1 MARRERSADRSA
13 LRLARQRS
21 EEVMSESPA
30 KTSLPDARD
39 RQIAVSTFDRNLVVT
54 AGAGTGKTTL
64 LVDRLAHL
72 ILRNPD
78 PLKITEI
85 VALTFTNKAAD
96 EMKLRLRE
104 HLQAYLAVELDREPT
119 SETDKKNYH
128 AVEELIALYQ
138 LSKDEI
144 DQRIR
149 DALRN
154 LERSDFGTIHSFA
167 ANLLRLYPIEAGVDP
182 QFREDDGTEF
192 DRLFDEQWDSWLD
205 QELALSS
212 PRADEWRKILAR
224 CQLDLIKALA
234 RSLAAETV
242 DLTQEPTNEI
252 AAPLRDWL
260 GKLAAQAAALDTRH
274 PEDRMNEKLVRAA
287 HAVIYEFQNSGRRS
301 EELAECYALLAEK
314 FVSRSLKGWSAEDIA
329 AAQELVRAAKGLA
342 GVDGEF
348 TALIWRLLAPYAES
362 FRERFLRDGH
372 ISFDGLLVRARNL
385 VRDHQ
390 RVRAELKRRY
400 GSILIDEF
408 QDTDP
413 IQYEILLYLAEQ
425 PNQSA
430 SDWRKVKLEPGKLF
444 VVGDPKQSIYAFRRA
459 DIEAYLEVVENIVLA
474 QDGIEC
480 RLITNFRSD
489 GAILDVVNGAFTTLI
504 QAQPGL
510 QPPYIA
516 IEPAPGRVSNQT
528 TLTKFSVRKII
539 APDDETDAETA
550 RRIEGESLA
559 LWLKESV
566 LGKAQILNPRG
577 ETVIAQP
584 KDVAILMRK
593 LTDIHDYLEPFRRQ
607 SIRYVVEG
615 ERHFYAAKEIIDAV
629 NLLRAVENPYDRL
642 ALVGVLRSP
651 LGGLTDLQIYQLH
664 RHNLLD
670 YRDSAKLDDKEFP
683 ATLLQ
688 LYQAL
693 TELNIETRSVP
704 VGAAVDRVFSTLPVE
719 LLAAC
724 HFHGEQAVANLAK
737 LRQQAEQL
745 GHEGLTTLKTAI
757 RQLEQRVLDVKD
769 EGESVLAEENLDA
782 VRIMSIHKAKGLEFP
797 IVILAGCQTGTEGR
811 HSAEAE
817 SSFDWSTGLTGT
829 RIGQIADL
837 AGLYIGE
844 KNRARNTEE
853 QKRLLYVAMTRAREH
868 LVISCAPSNRR
879 SGGSF
884 QAMLD
889 TTLSDSIAG
898 ADSSSRV
905 TLGKGVVEIE
915 VVHQN
920 LSAPSHAPAKAK
932 RSKKKPDW
940 KPYIEKWARRTE
952 VFDRAQQITPFL
964 TPTLLKRQ
972 EEENSEAGDRISTQ
986 PPRKT
991 PALLVGDLTHRFLQ
1005 TWQFGS
1011 ETAKL
1016 PAQLRSFIDGALPTE
1031 FASHRTEVENELHEI
1046 LDNYFHSK
1054 AYDELAGAKI
1064 LGREVPLIMPW
1075 QDQIMEGVID
1085 LIYEKNGL
1093 LYLADYKTDR
1103 IEPNELRAGAE
1114 RYRQQAEIYIEAA
1127 RKSLGRQVAG
1137 FKLIFLRLGE
1147 SVEVGTESNVEL
1159 ALF

>member
-1 MARRERSADRSA
+1 
-13 LRLARQRS
+13 
-21 EEVMSESPA
+21 MSQA
-30 KTSLPDARD
+30 TQNLTLPDARD
-39 RQIAVSTFDRNLVVT
+39 RQLAVGTFDHNLVVT

-72 ILRNPD
+72 ILRDPD

-104 HLQAYLAVELDREPT
+104 RLQTFLAVELDRQPD
-119 SETDKKNYH
+119 SDAQRKAFR
-128 AVEELIALYQ
+128 AVEELVALYQ

-149 DALRN
+149 EALRN
-154 LERSDFGTIHSFA
+154 LERSDIGTIHSFA

-192 DRLFDEQWDSWLD
+192 DRLFDEQWDGWLD
-205 QELALSS
+205 QELALAS
-212 PRADEWRKILAR
+212 PRADEWRKVLAR
-224 CQLDLIKALA
+224 CQLDQIKALA

-242 DLTQEPTNEI
+242 DLKQGLANGM

-260 GKLAAQAAALDTRH
+260 GKLAAQADALDARH
-274 PEDRMNEKLVRAA
+274 PENRTNEQLVRAA
-287 HAVIYEFQNSGRRS
+287 RAVIYGFEKAGRRS
-301 EELAECYALLAEK
+301 EDLAEHHDTLAK
-314 FVSRSLKGWSAEDIA
+314 KSVSRSLKGWSAEDIA
-329 AAQELVRAAKGLA
+329 AAQELVRAAKGLS

-348 TALIWRLLAPYAES
+348 IALLWRLLAPYAAG

-372 ISFDGLLVRARNL
+372 VSFDGLLVRARNL
-385 VRDHQ
+385 VRDHKL
-390 RVRAELKRRY
+390 VRAELKRRY
-400 GSILIDEF
+400 RTILIDEF

-425 PNQSA
+425 PNQSV

-459 DIEAYLEVVENIVLA
+459 DIEAYLEVVEKIVLA
-474 QDGIEC
+474 QEGVEC

-489 GAILDVVNGAFTTLI
+489 GAILDVVNGAFEKLI
-504 QAQPGL
+504 QAQAGL

-516 IEPAPGRVSNQT
+516 IEPAPGRAS
-528 TLTKFSVRKII
+528 LAGPLAKLSVRKII
-539 APDDETDAETA
+539 APGDQTGAETA

-559 LWLKESV
+559 RWLKESV
-566 LGKAQILNPRG
+566 LGKAQILNAHG
-577 ETVIAQP
+577 ESVYAQP

-607 SIRYVVEG
+607 DIRYVVEG

-629 NLLRAVENPYDRL
+629 NLLRAVENPHDRL

-664 RHNLLD
+664 RQNRLD
-670 YRDSAKLDDKEFP
+670 YRDSAKLATGDFP
-683 ATLLQ
+683 ATLAQ

-693 TELNIETRSVP
+693 TQLNVETRTLAI
-704 VGAAVDRVFSTLPVE
+704 GAAVDKVFFTLPVE

-724 HFHGEQAVANLAK
+724 QFHGEQAVANLAK
-737 LRQQAEQL
+737 LRRQAEQL
-745 GHEGLTTLKTAI
+745 GRDGLTTFKAAI

-797 IVILAGCQTGTEGR
+797 IVILAGCQTGIEGR
-811 HSAEAE
+811 HNAEAE
-817 SSFDWSTGLTGT
+817 SIFDWSTGLTGT
-829 RIGQIADL
+829 RIGQTADL
-837 AGLYIGE
+837 AGLYIAE
-844 KNRARNTEE
+844 KNRLRNAEE

-868 LVISCAPSNRR
+868 LIISCAPANRR

-884 QAMLD
+884 QSMLD
-889 TTLSDSIAG
+889 STLNDSIWG
-898 ADSSSRV
+898 TETSTRV
-905 TLGKGVVEIE
+905 TLGKGMIDIE

-932 RSKKKPDW
+932 RSKKKPNW
-940 KPYIEKWARRTE
+940 KPYVDKWARRTE
-952 VFDRAQQITPFL
+952 IFEKAQETTPFL

-972 EEENSEAGDRISTQ
+972 QEASTEAGDKLSLQ
-986 PPRKT
+986 PPPKT
-991 PALLVGDLTHRFLQ
+991 PALVVGDLTHRFLQ
-1005 TWQFGS
+1005 TWQFGGD
-1011 ETAKL
+1011 TANNRE
-1016 PAQLRSFIDGALPTE
+1016 QLRVFIDGALPAE
-1031 FASHRTEVENELHEI
+1031 FTSDRAAIETELHEI
-1046 LDNYFHSK
+1046 LNNFFTSK
-1054 AYDELAGAKI
+1054 AYAEIAGAKI
-1064 LGREVPLIMPW
+1064 LGREVPLLMPW
-1075 QDQIMEGVID
+1075 QNQIMEGVID
-1085 LIYEKNGL
+1085 LIFEKNGL

-1103 IEPNELRAGAE
+1103 IKRNELREGAE

-1127 RKSLGRQVAG
+1127 RKSLGRPVAA

-1147 SVEVGTESNVEL
+1147 AVEIGTQANEEL
-1159 ALF
+1159 TLF